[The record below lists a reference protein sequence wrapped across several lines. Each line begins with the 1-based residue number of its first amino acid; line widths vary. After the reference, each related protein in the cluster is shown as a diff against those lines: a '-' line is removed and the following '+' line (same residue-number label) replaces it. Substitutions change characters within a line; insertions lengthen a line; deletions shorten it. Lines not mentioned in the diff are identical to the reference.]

1 MNVHK
6 KHITDIG
13 DEISVINWHPYLA
26 IAICMIRSHGNL
38 SLIAHTLNRQQI
50 AQQSRRP
57 SRFKE
62 SRYLPHMI
70 DIGKKKA

>member
-26 IAICMIRSHGNL
+26 IAMHDSESWKSVPH
-38 SLIAHTLNRQQI
+38 STHSQQTVNSTTKQETI
-50 AQQSRRP
+50 
-57 SRFKE
+57 KV
-62 SRYLPHMI
+62 
-70 DIGKKKA
+70 